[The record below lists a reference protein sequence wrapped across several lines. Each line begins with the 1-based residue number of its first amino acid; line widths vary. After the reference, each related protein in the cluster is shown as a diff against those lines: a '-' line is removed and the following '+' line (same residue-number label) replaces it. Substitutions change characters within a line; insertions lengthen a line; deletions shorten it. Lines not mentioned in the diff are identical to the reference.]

1 MAGNRRGVVAVLGCA
16 LSIFWP
22 GALIFGFPGVMGPYW
37 QETFGVGKGAV
48 GNTLFFVLA
57 ALGVF
62 MFFVG
67 RWQEKF
73 GTRLM
78 ITIGALI
85 CGLSIFLVAY
95 APNIY
100 YVYLWAFLTGTS
112 SSFIYTPAL
121 TAVQRWFVEKR
132 GLVSGIVNLVFG
144 ISAAIMSPI
153 FGSMLKTMGYLKM
166 NMYIAVACLLVGLS
180 AAQFTETP
188 EKVRITQRQSR
199 STADQESLA
208 ALNRFMTVKES
219 IQTKSFWYLWL
230 IWALQGAAG
239 IAMVSLSVAFGL
251 ARGLTL
257 GSAVAILTTFNMMNG
272 LGRLL
277 TGHLSDLFGRNL
289 TMGLTFFVAG
299 CAYLLLPYQHSL
311 IALAVLAGLVGL
323 AFGAL
328 FAVSAPLVS
337 DCFGLRHFGAILGL
351 IFTAYGFVAG
361 LLGPSLSGYLLDLTK
376 GNYHIVFIYLG
387 IFCLLSSF
395 LVRGVVVPPQMVS
408 AGSTGEELPPGG
420 GDSAGHHSFH

>member
-1 MAGNRRGVVAVLGCA
+1 MTGSRRGIVAVLGCA
-16 LSIFWP
+16 LAIFWP

-37 QETFGVGKGAV
+37 QETFGVGKGAI
-48 GNTLFFVLA
+48 GNVLFFVLA

-78 ITIGALI
+78 ISIGALI
-85 CGLSIFLVAY
+85 CGLSVFLVAY

-100 YVYLWAFLTGTS
+100 YLYLWAFLIGTS

-121 TAVQRWFVEKR
+121 TTVQRWFVERR

-153 FGSMLKTMGYLKM
+153 FSSMLKSMGYIKM
-166 NMYIAVACLLVGLS
+166 NMFIAVVSLLVGLT

-188 EKVRITQRQSR
+188 ERIKITPQTKSPAVKEGLATLGR
-199 STADQESLA
+199 S
-208 ALNRFMTVKES
+208 MTVKES
-219 IQTKSFWYLWL
+219 LQTRSFWFLWL

-251 ARGLTL
+251 ARGLTM
-257 GSAVAILTTFNMMNG
+257 GSAVAILTTFNLMNG
-272 LGRLL
+272 LSRIL
-277 TGHLSDLFGRNL
+277 TGYLSDLVGRNL
-289 TMGLTFFVAG
+289 TMSLTFFAAG
-299 CAYLLLPYQHSL
+299 CAYLILPYLHNL
-311 IALAVLAGLVGL
+311 TALAVLAGVIGL
-323 AFGAL
+323 SFGTL

-337 DCFGLRHFGAILGL
+337 DCFGLKHFGAILGL
-351 IFTAYGFVAG
+351 IFTAYGFIAG
-361 LLGPSLSGYLLDLTK
+361 ILGPSLSGYILDVTA
-376 GNYHIVFIYLG
+376 GNYFIVFTYLG
-387 IFCLLSSF
+387 IFCLLSGV
-395 LVRGVVVPPQMVS
+395 LIRGVAVPPQMVP
-408 AGSTGEELPPGG
+408 T
-420 GDSAGHHSFH
+420 DSAGEES